1 MNEQTTIFDAIAAR
15 RLAEEGLAVA
25 GRDKNVL
32 LARAKQIARR
42 IALGKFER
50 TATMD
55 EVHAAM
61 QAEGIDSSKLG
72 NAAGSTFKGTDWQFV
87 GHIRCQLV
95 TSHGR
100 FNKVW
105 RYLGE

>member
-1 MNEQTTIFDAIAAR
+1 MTQDTIFDAITAR

-25 GRDKNVL
+25 GRDKNVM

-42 IALGKFER
+42 IALSKFDR

-72 NAAGSTFKGTDWQFV
+72 NAAGSTFKGGDWEFV
-87 GHIRCQLV
+87 EHVRSKLITG
-95 TSHGR
+95 HGR
-100 FNKVW
+100 FNMVW
-105 RYLGE
+105 RYIGK